1 MRHLFKKPKLSS
13 LREAEDQQPVEVA
26 RHCSYQIH
34 RLPLS
39 LRLPIRQAA
48 LVGLSLA
55 LCFAGWINIRDY
67 AWIPSDAPRWNPF
80 ALKESGFGRTLA
92 RILTEQANTSYHHG
106 LFEQSP
112 PNFANPFSQWLD
124 AGTNSLGFQGRLKYR
139 PVEKY
144 PLHPYEVK
152 QALEQAEKNLRL
164 AFELDPG
171 NYASYDVYLFF
182 LTTQVT
188 QTEFAS
194 MNGTQLKDDDDD
206 EQADAGKGIQA
217 QRQPNRRSVEGRP
230 NDAGAHGD
238 VGKDN
243 HQSQQLTNAIQ
254 QWEGQERERRH
265 TRAIEI
271 TEEAIRKFR
280 PNTEDPERFLTAAV
294 MWYNRFLL
302 LAPEVADRLKSEE
315 ARKKFD
321 EVGRPTLDKM
331 KYYIQLARARQHDL
345 EQKGLW
351 QAIPERRKEFLQVA
365 RLMEKST
372 FTLAVALQNN
382 RSRMNQDQSGS
393 TVWAPPEQE

>member
-13 LREAEDQQPVEVA
+13 LREAEDQSGSCRIEVA
-26 RHCSYQIH
+26 RHCSLRIH

-39 LRLPIRQAA
+39 LRLPVRQAA

-55 LCFAGWINIRDY
+55 LCFAGWMNIRDY
-67 AWIPSDAPRWNPF
+67 TWVPSDSPRWNPF
-80 ALKESGFGRTLA
+80 AIKESGFGRTLA

-106 LFEQSP
+106 LFEQRP
-112 PNFANPFSQWLD
+112 PNYANPFSQWLD
-124 AGTNSLGFQGRLKYR
+124 AGTASLGFPGRLKYR

-144 PLHPYEVK
+144 PLRPFEVK

-171 NYASYDVYLFF
+171 NYAAYDVYLFF
-182 LTTQVT
+182 LTNQVT

-194 MNGTQLKDDDDD
+194 MNGTQLKDDDND
-206 EQADAGKGIQA
+206 EH
-217 QRQPNRRSVEGRP
+217 
-230 NDAGAHGD
+230 AGANADTQAHPNGSETNVPAVGD
-238 VGKDN
+238 RKDN
-243 HQSQQLTNAIQ
+243 HQSQQVTNAFQ

-265 TRAIEI
+265 KRAIEI
-271 TEEAIRKFR
+271 TDEAIRKFR

-302 LAPEVADRLKSEE
+302 LAPEVADRLKSQE

-331 KYYIQLARARQHDL
+331 KYYIQLARIRQHDL
-345 EQKGLW
+345 ERKGLW

-365 RLMEKST
+365 RLMETST
-372 FTLAVALQNN
+372 FALAVTLQNN
-382 RSRMNQDQSGS
+382 RSQMNQDQSGS
-393 TVWAPPEQE
+393 TVWAPPGRQ

>member
-26 RHCSYQIH
+26 RDCSYKIH
-34 RLPLS
+34 RLPFS

-144 PLHPYEVK
+144 PLRPYEVK

-171 NYASYDVYLFF
+171 NYAAYDVYLFF

-217 QRQPNRRSVEGRP
+217 QHQPNRRSVERRP
-230 NDAGAHGD
+230 NDPRAHGD

-243 HQSQQLTNAIQ
+243 QQSQQVTNAFQ

-265 TRAIEI
+265 KRAIEI
-271 TEEAIRKFR
+271 TDEAIRKFR

-302 LAPEVADRLKSEE
+302 LAPEVADRLKSQE

-331 KYYIQLARARQHDL
+331 KYYIQQARIRQHDL

-351 QAIPERRKEFLQVA
+351 QAIPERRKEFLQLA
-365 RLMEKST
+365 RLMETST
-372 FTLAVALQNN
+372 FALAVTLQNN

-393 TVWAPPEQE
+393 TVWAPPGRQ

>member
-1 MRHLFKKPKLSS
+1 MTDLFKKPKPSS
-13 LREAEDQQPVEVA
+13 IREAEDQSGSCRIEVA

-39 LRLPIRQAA
+39 LRLPVRQAA
-48 LVGLSLA
+48 LIGLSLA
-55 LCFAGWINIRDY
+55 LCFAGWMSIRDY
-67 AWIPSDAPRWNPF
+67 DWNPSDTPRWNPF
-80 ALKESGFGRTLA
+80 AIKESGFGRTLA

-106 LFEQSP
+106 LFEQRP
-112 PNFANPFSQWLD
+112 PNYANPFSQWLD
-124 AGTNSLGFQGRLKYR
+124 AGTSSLGFPGRLKYR
-139 PVEKY
+139 PVEQY
-144 PLHPYEVK
+144 PLRPYEVK

-182 LTTQVT
+182 LTNQIT

-206 EQADAGKGIQA
+206 EH
-217 QRQPNRRSVEGRP
+217 
-230 NDAGAHGD
+230 AGADGD
-238 VGKDN
+238 AKAHDDKDKGS
-243 HQSQQLTNAIQ
+243 HQSQQLTNALK

-271 TEEAIRKFR
+271 TDEAIRKFR
-280 PNTEDPERFLTAAV
+280 PNTEDPERILTAAV

-302 LAPEVADRLKSEE
+302 LAPEVPERQKSAE
-315 ARKKFD
+315 ARRKFD

-331 KYYIQLARARQHDL
+331 KYYIQQARACQHDL
-345 EQKGLW
+345 ERKGLW
-351 QAIPERRKEFLQVA
+351 QAIPERRKEFLQIA

-372 FTLAVALQNN
+372 FALAVALQNN
-382 RSRMNQDQSGS
+382 RSRMNQEQSGS
-393 TVWAPPEQE
+393 TVWAPVGQN

>member
-13 LREAEDQQPVEVA
+13 LREAEDQQAVEVA
-26 RHCSYQIH
+26 RHCSYQIN

-39 LRLPIRQAA
+39 LRLPVRQAA
-48 LVGLSLA
+48 LIGLSLA

-67 AWIPSDAPRWNPF
+67 AWIPSDAPRWNPL

-106 LFEQSP
+106 LFERRP

-144 PLHPYEVK
+144 PLRPYEVK

-164 AFELDPG
+164 AFDLDPG
-171 NYASYDVYLFF
+171 NYAAYDIYLFF
-182 LTTQVT
+182 LTNQIT

-206 EQADAGKGIQA
+206 EH
-217 QRQPNRRSVEGRP
+217 
-230 NDAGAHGD
+230 AGAD
-238 VGKDN
+238 KDAQAHDDKDKGS
-243 HQSQQLTNAIQ
+243 HQSQPLTNPVQ
-254 QWEGQERERRH
+254 GWEDQERERRH

-271 TEEAIRKFR
+271 TDEAIRKFR
-280 PNTEDPERFLTAAV
+280 PNTEDPERILTAAV

-302 LAPEVADRLKSEE
+302 LAPEVPERLKSEE
-315 ARKKFD
+315 ARRRFD

-331 KYYIQLARARQHDL
+331 KYYIQQARACQHDL
-345 EQKGLW
+345 ERKGLW

-365 RLMEKST
+365 QLMEKST
-372 FTLAVALQNN
+372 FSVAVALQNN
-382 RSRMNQDQSGS
+382 RSRMNQEQSGS
-393 TVWAPPEQE
+393 TVWAPSGHN